1 MTAYPALTEAQRTAR
16 PKRPAVRPAENKT
29 PEMLYNGLIYPLL
42 PYAISGAVWY
52 QGCANS
58 GRPDRYPTAIRA
70 MINQWRHD
78 FGSEFPFYY
87 CQLANYLPKNSD
99 PNNAGWALI
108 RQGQEGALTL
118 PKTGQAIL
126 IDIGEAGDIHPLN
139 KLTAAERLSSVAL
152 HDTYGFEDM
161 PFSGPRFVSKSVQD
175 GKLLLTFSHTYG
187 GLVAKPLPATYDVA
201 KTRHETKPL
210 VRNSPD
216 SEVEGFAVCGRDG
229 KWVWANAK
237 IDGDKIT
244 VWSDAVK
251 DPVKVRYA
259 FQSNPTCN
267 LYNKAGFPAG
277 PFEK

>member
-1 MTAYPALTEAQRTAR
+1 M
-16 PKRPAVRPAENKT
+16 
-29 PEMLYNGLIYPLL
+29 
-42 PYAISGAVWY
+42 
-52 QGCANS
+52 
-58 GRPDRYPTAIRA
+58 
-70 MINQWRHD
+70 
-78 FGSEFPFYY
+78 
-87 CQLANYLPKNSD
+87 
-99 PNNAGWALI
+99 
-108 RQGQEGALTL
+108 TL

-175 GKLLLTFSHTYG
+175 GKIELTFGFTYG

-237 IDGDKIT
+237 IDGDSVI

>member
-1 MTAYPALTEAQRTAR
+1 MSALLKLRQKAGGTLNGPCHQLGKETDVGDESHYIACGGNITT
-16 PKRPAVRPAENKT
+16 VYINTIAESLKGV
-29 PEMLYNGLIYPLL
+29 ERD
-42 PYAISGAVWY
+42 
-52 QGCANS
+52 AN
-58 GRPDRYPTAIRA
+58 
-70 MINQWRHD
+70 
-78 FGSEFPFYY
+78 
-87 CQLANYLPKNSD
+87 
-99 PNNAGWALI
+99 
-108 RQGQEGALTL
+108 RQQ
-118 PKTGQAIL
+118 PIQ
-126 IDIGEAGDIHPLN
+126 
-139 KLTAAERLSSVAL
+139 
-152 HDTYGFEDM
+152 
-161 PFSGPRFVSKSVQD
+161 
-175 GKLLLTFSHTYG
+175 LTFSHTYG

-237 IDGDKIT
+237 IDGDSVI